1 MMKFW
6 RLAVRPTGSD
16 TTFRI
21 LKKRKWCK
29 SNTIIVSTFSA
40 KGALMLSRS
49 DCVFH
54 QTKVFCFYRG
64 FVFGRIVRNFR
75 KLVDMLRFLWLE
87 HNLWGVENP
96 RRRVAAG
103 CGQVATGRKRSLNL
117 QTSPQDKSRNFRG
130 MRLAVLST
138 WGDGKVLF
146 VLHMARRQRSYR
158 RTLMEKLWSARPNSP
173 DWWWIWRR
181 FSTLGSV
188 TDLKPQ
194 FYRFVSFC
202 LLFFG
207 LNTWWKRC
215 RERTKTCCFDRRIF
229 QPPARLSSTPLFKK
243 HQISTGDHRYRRDIK
258 VSQMNRGRGIF
269 LMISLSYSER
279 WEKIEKHENK
289 GPVVPWC
296 RDAAPVLAAP
306 WPWQWLNSLRFWLVA
321 RVLWA
326 LWKRLW
332 QMSPPR
338 WPTNLARTSLWAL
351 SQNVKQMSNKCQT
364 NVKQMSNKC
373 HSHRLRICKVHSARH
388 R

>member
-202 LLFFG
+202 LLFLVWTPDGSDVVKEPRHAALTDASFNHLLG
-207 LNTWWKRC
+207 SAPHHCSKSIKSAQEITDTEEISKCRKWIADAEYFWWFPCPIQNDEKR
-215 RERTKTCCFDRRIF
+215 
-229 QPPARLSSTPLFKK
+229 
-243 HQISTGDHRYRRDIK
+243 
-258 VSQMNRGRGIF
+258 
-269 LMISLSYSER
+269 
-279 WEKIEKHENK
+279 
-289 GPVVPWC
+289 
-296 RDAAPVLAAP
+296 
-306 WPWQWLNSLRFWLVA
+306 
-321 RVLWA
+321 
-326 LWKRLW
+326 
-332 QMSPPR
+332 
-338 WPTNLARTSLWAL
+338 
-351 SQNVKQMSNKCQT
+351 
-364 NVKQMSNKC
+364 
-373 HSHRLRICKVHSARH
+373 
-388 R
+388 